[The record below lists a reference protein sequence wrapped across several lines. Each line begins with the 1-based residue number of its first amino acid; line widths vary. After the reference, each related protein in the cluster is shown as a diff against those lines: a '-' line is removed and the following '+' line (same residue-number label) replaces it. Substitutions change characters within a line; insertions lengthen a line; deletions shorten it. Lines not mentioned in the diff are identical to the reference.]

1 MLIMTVA
8 AAELFEKLEPASPG
22 QKELVEA
29 LRSDKDLVG
38 VFGPTGS
45 GKSLFSVVY
54 GISEV
59 AKGRFKRLILSR
71 PIIDVVSGRELTV
84 LSDKEAYE
92 SIAVEYIHDILT
104 GVAEPG
110 LVDELVRQGKI
121 VLADP
126 HFLRGRTFD
135 DSVIIL
141 DDAQSVPPEVIVEVI
156 TRLGN
161 NSRLVIAG
169 DPVFQRSA
177 ELGMDGASLARDIL
191 VNEESA
197 VVVDLGLK
205 DIVRPGARRGV
216 KMLLELV
223 MRKRNLSDTEKA
235 VMDSIRANA
244 PDADVI
250 TVVDLQE
257 AKKRWNITSEHTPDA
272 LVIVK
277 QGHMAR
283 LIGTGGSR
291 IAAIE
296 EDTGLRL
303 RAVEHTLD
311 FKEIVRAV
319 HPVSWIHKHVVEM
332 DFAGPRLRI
341 KVAKD
346 AMGPMIGQRGAHIK
360 FLDDVF
366 RSLIGV
372 GVYAEAVEVEG
383 QSKRRKRR

>member
-1 MLIMTVA
+1 MAVLE
-8 AAELFEKLEPASPG
+8 ELFEKLEPKSPG

-29 LRSDKDLVG
+29 LKSDKDLVG

-59 AKGRFKRLILSR
+59 AKGNYKRLILSR
-71 PIIDVVSGRELTV
+71 PIVDVVTGKELTV
-84 LSDKEAYE
+84 LTDRETYE
-92 SIAVEYIHDILT
+92 TIALEYLHDILT
-104 GVAEPG
+104 GVAEAG
-110 LVDELVRQGKI
+110 LVDELVKTGKI

-141 DDAQSVPPEVIVEVI
+141 DDAQSVPPEAIVEII

-161 NSRLVIAG
+161 NSRLIIAG
-169 DPVFQRSA
+169 DPVFQRTA
-177 ELGMDGASLARDIL
+177 EYGRDGASMARDIL

-205 DIVRPGARRGV
+205 DIVRPGAKRGV

-223 MRKRNLSDTEKA
+223 MRKRKLSDVERT
-235 VMDSIRANA
+235 VMDSIRTHA

-250 TVVDLQE
+250 TVVDLQDF
-257 AKKRWNITSEHTPDA
+257 KKRWNITSEHTPDV

-296 EDTGLRL
+296 EETGLRL
-303 RAVEHTLD
+303 RAVEHTLE
-311 FKEIVRAV
+311 FKEIIRAV
-319 HPVSWIHKHVVEM
+319 HPVSWIHKHVKEM
-332 DFAGPRLRI
+332 DFAGPRIRI

-346 AMGPMIGQRGAHIK
+346 AMGPMIGQKGAHIK
-360 FLDDVF
+360 FIDEVF
-366 RSLIGV
+366 KSLIGV
-372 GVYAEAVEVEG
+372 SVYAEAVETED
-383 QSKRRKRR
+383 SDKKRRKRR

>member
-1 MLIMTVA
+1 MTVA